1 MNNNHETSRQ
11 ASEISEEDK
20 ALFDSAEQDILD
32 NHREETGKKMARRAL
47 EVYNVAQKNGEPD
60 VMGAMEDLDLLDEEP
75 ESESETE
82 EESIASPDVTERARA
97 AEEAMR
103 ELIKE
108 SFLESATSYHR
119 QKREQ
124 LSLELLLSEAEAQAR
139 RHGESRVSS
148 RSEVTDR
155 LRSRIKKGEE
165 QIEKLAEQSPESY
178 VVVHGFE
185 FRDLVHQI
193 AHGEIARTPYVERNL
208 KRVEDNM
215 AEGRPTFLHGH
226 LGSGKTELAIAAAKH
241 SAIARVTRAE
251 AFEEY
256 KAFCDANPEASG
268 QEKRDALARAY
279 RRRYAYHERNLQSGK
294 EDLVRGEKE
303 GEGLSAVERYMPLI
317 ISGSK
322 DLTSQDMFT
331 DKTLKVARFD
341 SKPLMEHVSEI
352 ESQMREWEEQNPEAA
367 KDPTSRA
374 EAAQRILEMYKQ
386 EHQAFGTQVEIVKK
400 EILRGV
406 EEGRPV
412 IIDEANAIPS
422 AILISLNDLLQR
434 RPGDQCY
441 IPGAGSITIAE
452 GFSLTLTGN
461 LSTGSVTYGGTG
473 ELNPAFLSRLDIIEH
488 DYLPMSSE
496 GSFEDMGENLD
507 KNELFKVVI
516 AYLADKDGNLAL
528 PEMEKTLSKLFRLS
542 QLAHQTQI
550 VFEGKANESNMLQSD
565 SGDDV
570 KPELKQSVLS
580 IRNLLNV
587 LKKWDKGSE
596 MDLDTALW
604 EGFVGSIAN
613 ADDRNMVIAMAI
625 QSGFFS
631 QSGGWEARVKECGS
645 GLTTLEE
652 MHPGAFDYEAKPL
665 ETYDLRKVVDMLY
678 GQRPER
684 QVYPDINLSELEDE
698 VDDELTTD
706 DIEAYQGKLEELTN
720 AIGALEVLYNQ
731 CGCNVSQGE

>member
-1 MNNNHETSRQ
+1 MNNNHETGRQ

-60 VMGAMEDLDLLDEEP
+60 VMGAMEDLDLLDEE
-75 ESESETE
+75 SETGTE
-82 EESIASPDVTERARA
+82 EETVAGTDVTERARA

-155 LRSRIKKGEE
+155 LRSRIKKGER
-165 QIEKLAEQSPESY
+165 QIEELAEQSPESH
-178 VVVHGFE
+178 VVVHGYE
-185 FRDLVHQI
+185 FRDLVRQI

-268 QEKRDALARAY
+268 KEKRDALARAY
-279 RRRYAYHERNLQSGK
+279 RRRYTYHERNLQSGK

-303 GEGLSAVERYMPLI
+303 SAVERYMPLI

-352 ESQMREWEEQNPEAA
+352 EAQMREWEEQNPEAA
-367 KDPTSRA
+367 KDSRSRS

-528 PEMEKTLSKLFRLS
+528 PEMQKTLSKLFRLS

-550 VFEGKANESNMLQSD
+550 VFEGKANESNMLQSN

-570 KPELKQSVLS
+570 IPELKQSVLS

-604 EGFVGSIAN
+604 EGFVGSIAD

-631 QSGGWEARVKECGS
+631 ETGGWDAKVKERGS

-665 ETYDLRKVVDMLY
+665 ETYDLRQVVDMLY
-678 GQRPER
+678 GQHPER
-684 QVYPDINLSELEDE
+684 RVYPDINLSELEDE

-706 DIEAYQGKLEELTN
+706 DIETYQGKLEELTN

>member
-20 ALFDSAEQDILD
+20 ALFEAAERDILD

-60 VMGAMEDLDLLDEEP
+60 VMGAMEDLDLLDEE
-75 ESESETE
+75 SESETGTE
-82 EESIASPDVTERARA
+82 EESIANPDVTERARA

-124 LSLELLLSEAEAQAR
+124 LSFELLLSEAEAQAR

-155 LRSRIKKGEE
+155 LRSQIKKGER
-165 QIEKLAEQSPESY
+165 QIEELAEQSPESH
-178 VVVHGFE
+178 VVVHGYE
-185 FRDLVHQI
+185 FRDLVRQI
-193 AHGEIARTPYVERNL
+193 ANGEIARTPYVERNL

-279 RRRYAYHERNLQSGK
+279 RRRYAYHERNLRSGK
-294 EDLVRGEKE
+294 EDVVEGEKE
-303 GEGLSAVERYMPLI
+303 SAVERYMPLI

-352 ESQMREWEEQNPEAA
+352 EAQMREWEEQNPEAA

-528 PEMEKTLSKLFRLS
+528 PEMQETLKKLFRLS
-542 QLAHQTQI
+542 QLAHETQI

-565 SGDDV
+565 SGDGMD
-570 KPELKQSVLS
+570 PELKQSVLS

-604 EGFVGSIAN
+604 EGFVGSIAD
-613 ADDRNMVIAMAI
+613 ADDRNTVIAMAI

-631 QSGGWEARVKECGS
+631 QSGGWDAKVKVRGS

-652 MHPGAFDYEAKPL
+652 IHPGSFDYEAKPL

-684 QVYPDINLSELEDE
+684 QVYPDVNLSELEDE

-731 CGCNVSQGE
+731 CGCNVPQGE